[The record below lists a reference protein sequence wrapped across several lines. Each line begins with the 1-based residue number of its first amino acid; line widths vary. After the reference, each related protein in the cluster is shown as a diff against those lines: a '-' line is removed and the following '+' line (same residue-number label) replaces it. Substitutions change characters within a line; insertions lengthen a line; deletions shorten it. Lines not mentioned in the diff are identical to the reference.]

1 MLVEIKIEKFLNEK
15 KMVQQRS
22 VTRRKK
28 EALEKL
34 KKTKVLTTD
43 ILEPLGISF
52 ESFLKLAQLSSKQVK
67 DITAKLIK
75 NIEKDL

>member
-75 NIEKDL
+75 NIEKE

>member
-1 MLVEIKIEKFLNEK
+1 MTVEIKIEKFLNEK

-75 NIEKDL
+75 NIEKE